1 MLFEESDEKKN
12 DLTVLSLK
20 YLSTAQDKMD

>member
-12 DLTVLSLK
+12 DLIFLSLK

>member
-12 DLTVLSLK
+12 DLTFLSLK
-20 YLSTAQDKMD
+20 YLNTAQEKMD

>member
-12 DLTVLSLK
+12 DLTFLSLK
-20 YLSTAQDKMD
+20 YLSTAQGKMD